1 MGQMAQ
7 GACAERQVHSKL
19 LSVLPNLL
27 VRRESRQ
34 GIVPF
39 WHLLCYGEC

>member
-1 MGQMAQ
+1 MAQ
-7 GACAERQVHSKL
+7 GACAEKQVHSKL

-34 GIVPF
+34 GTGPF
-39 WHLLCYGEC
+39 WQHLCVGEC